1 MHENALGHWAL
12 ATQKKLVYLRFQ
24 FLDCTPCSTDLAPLD
39 YHLFSGL
46 KSLDVSFEAEII
58 AAAEIWLDGQHYDF
72 FFGVACP
79 G

>member
-1 MHENALGHWAL
+1 LHENALGHWAL

-46 KSLDVSFEAEII
+46 
-58 AAAEIWLDGQHYDF
+58 
-72 FFGVACP
+72 
-79 G
+79 